1 MPARTD
7 TQPAAPVHA
16 GQVGVARPRVEDGP
30 LLRGTG
36 RYLDDLEPDALQ
48 LVFARSPHAHA
59 RVTRLDAAEAR
70 RQPGVRLVVE
80 PGDLDG
86 VLDLV
91 PDLVRPG
98 AASIPRPVLAGEKV
112 RFVGEPMAAVVAD
125 DRYRAEDAIEAL
137 TVDYE
142 PVAAISTI
150 EQATDDTLPRLH
162 EHSPNV
168 IFEETF
174 ETGDVDAALAGAAVV
189 VERTFRSPRYSG
201 APMEGRGV
209 VAVPQPDGTL
219 VVWSS
224 TQIPHILEQSLVEVL
239 GLEAGS
245 VRVRCPHIGGGFG
258 LKAHVFPEEVVV
270 AWAALKLG
278 RPVKWAE
285 DRSENLLAS
294 THAREQLVH
303 ARAAA
308 DADGRLLAV
317 DATIYSDVGAYG
329 IYPWGQILEALGTPA
344 IIPGP
349 YDLRHY
355 RYRTHSVAT
364 NKCPQGAYRG
374 VGLPVSVIVHERLMD
389 VLAAELSIDRAEIR
403 RRNFIPPESFP
414 YETASGLRYDSGR
427 YAAALDMAL
436 EQIGYED
443 FPARQRQAREDGRLL
458 GIGIA
463 SYVEWSGTN
472 SDTYR
477 GRGMTR
483 VSGYDAARLSVNE
496 DGTISLWTS
505 SPDIGQGVAT
515 TFTQL
520 AAEHLGA
527 PPEAIRIEVLDT
539 AQAPQGSG
547 TFASRS
553 AISAGGAL
561 TGVASTLRRRLI
573 ETAASALEAS
583 PDDMDLVDGRL
594 AVRGSPSASMSIAE
608 AFAAAEPGTLDVGE
622 AYDPPVTAYP
632 YASHVCT
639 IEIDQATGAVR
650 IERYV
655 VAEDCGPM
663 INPVIVEGQ
672 VHGATAQGIGGA
684 LYEALRYGEDGQ
696 MLTGS
701 FMDYLLPTACE
712 LPELEVRHLET
723 PAPDLRNGFKGV
735 GEGGTLAP
743 PAALAN
749 AVGNALGIEINEFPI
764 SVEQTL
770 AAAGRGSD

>member
-1 MPARTD
+1 
-7 TQPAAPVHA
+7 
-16 GQVGVARPRVEDGP
+16 VEDSP
-30 LLRGTG
+30 LLQGAG
-36 RYLDDLEPDALQ
+36 RYLDDLEPGALE
-48 LVFARSPHAHA
+48 LVFARSTHAHA
-59 RVTRLDAAEAR
+59 RVIALDAEEAR
-70 RQPGVRLVVE
+70 RQPGVELVITADALE
-80 PGDLDG
+80 G

-91 PDLVRPG
+91 SDLVRPG
-98 AASIPRPVLAGEKV
+98 AASIPRPVLAGDKV
-112 RFVGEPMAAVVAD
+112 RFVGEPMAAIVAD
-125 DRYRAEDAIEAL
+125 DRYRAEDALETLI
-137 TVDYE
+137 VDYE
-142 PVAAISTI
+142 PLDAVSTI
-150 EQATDDTLPRLH
+150 EQAISDESPHLH
-162 EHSPNV
+162 EQSGNV
-168 IFEETF
+168 IFHETF
-174 ETGDVDAALAGAAVV
+174 ETGDVDEAFAGAAVV
-189 VERTFRSPRYSG
+189 VERTFRSPRYSA

-209 VAVPQPDGTL
+209 VAVPGEDGTL

-224 TQIPHILEQSLVEVL
+224 TQIPHILEESIVEVL
-239 GLEAGS
+239 GLEPGS

-258 LKAHVFPEEVVV
+258 LKAHVFPEEMVV

-278 RPVKWAE
+278 KPVKWAE

-294 THAREQLVH
+294 THAREQLVT

-317 DATIYSDVGAYG
+317 DATVYSDVGAYA
-329 IYPWGQILEALGTPA
+329 IYPWGQILESLGTPA

-349 YDLRHY
+349 YDLTRY
-355 RYRTHSVAT
+355 RYKTHSVAT

-374 VGLPVSVIVHERLMD
+374 VGLPVAVIVHERLMD
-389 VLAAELSIDRAEIR
+389 VLADELSIDRADIR

-414 YETASGLRYDSGR
+414 YDTASGLRYDSGR
-427 YAAALDMAL
+427 YGAALDMAL
-436 EQIGYED
+436 EHIGYED
-443 FPARQRQAREDGRLL
+443 FPERQRKAREDGRLL
-458 GIGIA
+458 GLGIA

-472 SDTYR
+472 SDTYK

-483 VSGYDAARLSVNE
+483 VRGYDAARLSVNE
-496 DGTISLWTS
+496 DGTVSLWTS

-520 AAEHLGA
+520 AAEHLGVA
-527 PPEAIRIEVLDT
+527 PEAIRIEILDT
-539 AQAPQGSG
+539 SEAPPGSG

-561 TGVASTLRRRLI
+561 TGVAAGLRARLI
-573 ETAASALEAS
+573 EIAATALEAS
-583 PDDMDLVDGRL
+583 PDDIELVDGRL
-594 AVRGSPSASMSIAE
+594 GVRGSPSPSLSLAD
-608 AFAAAEPGTLDVGE
+608 AFAAAEPGSLDIGE

-639 IEIDQATGAVR
+639 VEIDQATGAVQ

-663 INPVIVEGQ
+663 INPMIVEGQ

-696 MLTGS
+696 LLTAS
-701 FMDYLLPTACE
+701 FMDYLIPTACE
-712 LPELEVRHLET
+712 LPKMEVRHLET
-723 PAPDLRNGFKGV
+723 RAPDLRGGFKGV

-749 AVGNALGIEINEFPI
+749 AVGDALGIEINEFPI

-770 AAAGRGSD
+770 AAVQARGANR